1 MDWDKRSQE
10 RETWSSRN
18 LWRVRAQ
25 GQKNYISFESTLLLS
40 TVCSSVVCVMVVGQI
55 FCNQPKRLFRLWVY
69 RRAAASFVLKLGN
82 NSKWCMWDVLTS
94 VTFPLVFFFFFCSF
108 NCFMAIPFLQKYIFK
123 RFLRTLR
130 TLSVKMRRIYL
141 AV

>member
-94 VTFPLVFFFFFCSF
+94 VTFPLVFFFLQFQLLYGNTFL
-108 NCFMAIPFLQKYIFK
+108 AEVYLQKILEDIK
-123 RFLRTLR
+123 DI
-130 TLSVKMRRIYL
+130 KC
-141 AV
+141 